1 MGNVVGGN
9 NNHLGLG
16 GSGDDERMTKSGD
29 VAQRSG
35 LASRKSKGGV
45 GMALAID
52 NVGQL
57 VAPTLSFRLPTGL
70 HP

>member
-16 GSGDDERMTKSGD
+16 GSGDDERMTKSGG

-45 GMALAID
+45 GMA
-52 NVGQL
+52 
-57 VAPTLSFRLPTGL
+57 
-70 HP
+70 